1 MYAPRDGGLEVSA
14 PGVTY
19 AGMTEAYANMFP
31 ASADT
36 AATLDAIR
44 ALLIDNARLRHEEAR
59 LHGEVDHLRRE
70 LDAARPVQ
78 RAKERALRVVRRSAA
93 GRALHRAYRLARGR
107 SSRSA

>member
-1 MYAPRDGGLEVSA
+1 MGVLTTTGNRHICAPRDGGLEVSA

-44 ALLIDNARLRHEEAR
+44 ALHATYPPEKPR
-59 LHGEVDHLRRE
+59 
-70 LDAARPVQ
+70 AAVFILAYPQ
-78 RAKERALRVVRRSAA
+78 WPWGVRR
-93 GRALHRAYRLARGR
+93 LLARR
-107 SSRSA
+107 

>member
-1 MYAPRDGGLEVSA
+1 MRLAPLQTAMEAERDG
-14 PGVTY
+14 
-19 AGMTEAYANMFP
+19 
-31 ASADT
+31 
-36 AATLDAIR
+36 
-44 ALLIDNARLRHEEAR
+44 LLAHAED
-59 LHGEVDHLRRE
+59 LRRE